1 MRRALLPS
9 MHTIRTHIAHTNR
22 QRTLFA
28 LLCNREIHRINWK
41 LKISSFVRSFLFVC
55 VKNMMHFSYK
65 HVSESMI
72 NYERENCADF
82 PEHNVCELL
91 GYDNR
96 SVISSTSQQF
106 FYSAC
111 PCVLTL
117 FCPFSPIFK
126 IAPHSVR
133 ILSNNVQCANEI
145 QFDVCSIRECSL
157 ACMVWYAPSIYD
169 DAWSLII
176 IITILVSHISS
187 SQITNAE
194 V

>member
-1 MRRALLPS
+1 MRRALLPP

-22 QRTLFA
+22 QRTLSA
-28 LLCNREIHRINWK
+28 PLCNRGIHRINWK
-41 LKISSFVRSFLFVC
+41 LKISSFVRFFLFVC

-82 PEHNVCELL
+82 PELNVCELL

-106 FYSAC
+106 FH
-111 PCVLTL
+111 CVPVCFDFVLSIFSNIQDSTA
-117 FCPFSPIFK
+117 FC
-126 IAPHSVR
+126 
-133 ILSNNVQCANEI
+133 SNFVEQCSMCKR
-145 QFDVCSIRECSL
+145 D
-157 ACMVWYAPSIYD
+157 
-169 DAWSLII
+169 
-176 IITILVSHISS
+176 TIWCVFH
-187 SQITNAE
+187 TW